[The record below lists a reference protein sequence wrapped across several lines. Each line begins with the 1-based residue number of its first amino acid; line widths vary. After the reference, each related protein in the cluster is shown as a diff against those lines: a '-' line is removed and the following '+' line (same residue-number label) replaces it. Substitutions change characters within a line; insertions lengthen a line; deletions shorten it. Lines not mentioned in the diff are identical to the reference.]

1 MAFILADRVRE
12 TTAVI
17 GTGNAT
23 LLGSAT
29 GYQSFSAGIGASNTT
44 YYVIADQTGLN
55 WEVGYGTLDAT
66 GLILTRTT
74 VLSSSNAGALVS
86 FTTGTKDVF
95 CDYTAKKAVIQDS
108 SSNVTGYAISGGTV
122 NGTTIGA
129 TTASTGAFTYIS
141 TSSSTS
147 VTPTLSFNGSN
158 TPYAA
163 GVTIAGSYLQHL
175 LQNKSGTAGASTN
188 YVLSN
193 DIGTDSSYYGEFG
206 MNSSIYS
213 AGTPADFFS
222 INNGIYFSGHD
233 GDITIG
239 SGNGFKTYLAWGTAG
254 QSAHVINATGSIG
267 LNTNATGTTNYGTSG
282 QVLTSAGNAATPTWN
297 TPTIA
302 GFTSGESTTSPNG
315 TVYVD
320 YLQASG
326 ASTNADAAFVPKGTG
341 ALLAQI
347 PDGTA
352 TGGNKRG
359 ANAVDWQTGRG
370 IAAQVASGANSFIG
384 GGAYNTAN
392 GQNAVVAGGAYN
404 IASGYT
410 SFIGGGYAN
419 QGTSG
424 QLSGIVSGY
433 ANNATGYYNLM
444 LGGYANSGTSG
455 STVTTQATTIA
466 VSAGTTLYLS
476 ATNANIKV
484 GQLVTGT
491 GLNNFPHTYA
501 TSTVTTGTAA
511 VMATSSIAVT
521 TGILTVGTLSS
532 GTIVAGQ
539 VLTGTGVPAG
549 TYIVSNI
556 SGSGTGSTWNT
567 NITTAVSSTTITGTA
582 YTITISQAATTAAGV
597 TLSFYTPHG
606 VVVGGGNNQAT
617 GAYSFIGGGGDAG
630 TPSSRNSVA
639 GDWSAVLG
647 GTANSIGAGASY
659 ATIDGG
665 SYNSIGANGSNST
678 VVGGL
683 NCSIGAGSTT
693 GIVGGNAC
701 SVPAS
706 IYNAMA
712 LGGRQNTAT
721 GSWSTVLG
729 GNRGTSRGITGNTV
743 FAASYAPI
751 ADLAGLSQSAILV
764 LGAITTTATPVVLVS
779 DTGVGFP
786 STTNQVIMPN
796 NSAYMFTA
804 NVISTAQ
811 FALASTATAGAAGT
825 ATITFA
831 AQTVAP
837 FIVGQT
843 IVVAGITPTGYN
855 GTYTVTACTTTTVQY
870 ANATTGAQTGAGTV
884 TATSLTKAWKLEGC
898 IMRTSAVGGTRLVG
912 SVTSTVLATDTGTS
926 AWTAVAAADTTNGG
940 LKITFTGAAATTIRT
955 VAQVF
960 TTECTY

>member
-108 SSNVTGYAISGGTV
+108 IGTATV
-122 NGTTIGA
+122 PQIATNSYTSTTP
-129 TTASTGAFTYIS
+129 
-141 TSSSTS
+141 
-147 VTPTLSFNGSN
+147 VLSFNASN
-158 TPYAA
+158 SPYASGA
-163 GVTIAGSYLQHL
+163 SVSGSYLQAI

-193 DIGTDSSYYGEFG
+193 DLGTDSSYYGEFG
-206 MNSSIYS
+206 MNSSVYS

-233 GDITIG
+233 GDVTVG

-267 LNTNATGTTNYGTSG
+267 LNTNATGTTNYGTNG

-326 ASTNADAAFVPKGTG
+326 ASTNADAALVPKGTG

-359 ANAVDWQTGRG
+359 ANAVDWQTARS
-370 IAAQVASGANSFIG
+370 AATQ
-384 GGAYNTAN
+384 
-392 GQNAVVAGGAYN
+392 VAGGYYN
-404 IASGYT
+404 I
-410 SFIGGGYAN
+410 IGGGYAN
-419 QGTSG
+419 TGT
-424 QLSGIVSGY
+424 
-433 ANNATGYYNLM
+433 AT
-444 LGGYANSGTSG
+444 AS
-455 STVTTQATTIA
+455 VTTNATTIA

-476 ATNANIKV
+476 SVNASIKV
-484 GQLVTGT
+484 GQLITGT
-491 GLNNFPHTYA
+491 GVSANTYA

-511 VMATSSIAVT
+511 VMATSSISGT
-521 TGILTVGTLSS
+521 TLTVGSVSS
-532 GTIVAGQ
+532 GTIIAGQ
-539 VLTGTGVPAG
+539 VLTGTGVTAG
-549 TYIVSNI
+549 TYIVS
-556 SGSGTGSTWNT
+556 GSGLSWV
-567 NITTAVSSTTITGTA
+567 VSVSQTVASTTITGTA
-582 YTITISQAATTAAGV
+582 YTFTISQAATTTAGI

-617 GAYSFIGGGGDAG
+617 GAYSFIGGGGDSTTTYKNIA
-630 TPSSRNSVA
+630 S
-639 GDWSAVLG
+639 GDWSFVGG
-647 GTANSIGAGASY
+647 GTANTASGVGSVVCGGGWFSAG
-659 ATIDGG
+659 TGG
-665 SYNSIGANGSNST
+665 QSANISSGVGSV
-678 VVGGL
+678 VVGGSGNQAQADRSTVIGGYGNIIAAASGNTGSMIL
-683 NCSIGAGSTT
+683 SGFGNAATGTYATTINGYSITTRGINFNMSYGGRSGLSTT
-693 GIVGGNAC
+693 G
-701 SVPAS
+701 STQAS
-706 IYNAMA
+706 
-712 LGGRQNTAT
+712 
-721 GSWSTVLG
+721 
-729 GNRGTSRGITGNTV
+729 
-743 FAASYAPI
+743 
-751 ADLAGLSQSAILV
+751 ILV
-764 LGAITTTATPVVLVS
+764 LAKGTTDATPTVLAS
-779 DTGVGFP
+779 DTLAAG
-786 STTNQVIMPN
+786 TTNQVIMPN
-796 NSAYMFTA
+796 DSAYAFTA
-804 NVISTAQ
+804 NVVSTAR

-831 AQTVAP
+831 TQTVAP

-843 IVVAGITPTGYN
+843 IVVAGITPTGFN
-855 GTYTVTACTTTTVQY
+855 GTQTVTACTTTTVQY
-870 ANATTGAQTGAGTV
+870 ANATTGAQTVAGTI

-912 SVTSTVLATDTGTS
+912 SVTSTVIATDTGTS
-926 AWTAVAAADTTNGG
+926 AWTAVATADTTNGG

-955 VAQVF
+955 VAQVQ
-960 TTECTY
+960 TTEVTY